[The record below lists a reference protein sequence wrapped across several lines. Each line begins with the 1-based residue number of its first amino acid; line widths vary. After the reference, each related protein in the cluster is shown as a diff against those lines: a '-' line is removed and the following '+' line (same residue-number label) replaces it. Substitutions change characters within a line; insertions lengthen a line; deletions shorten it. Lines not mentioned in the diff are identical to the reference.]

1 MRLRIIGDGPRD
13 EGVLKCLVET
23 LLGRSV
29 EAGFRDW
36 HRIRLRRPSYGNKL
50 KLELLNARADGDDGV
65 VAVVD
70 ADREPRRAR
79 LRELAAGREEHRNTH
94 GPFPAA
100 LGEARP
106 HVEVWLLDDEK
117 AVRAG
122 LSLPGDHRVTWN
134 ERDAKGALNEIIAA
148 CAGSARRFV
157 DHLPM
162 IAREVR
168 LERCNHR
175 ATTGFGDF
183 AADIETEFGTQ
194 PQRSAP

>member
-1 MRLRIIGDGPRD
+1 MRLKIIGDGPRD
-13 EGVLKCLVET
+13 EGVLKCLVDT

-50 KLELLNARADGDDGV
+50 KLELLNARADGHDGV

-79 LRELAAGREEHRNTH
+79 LRELATAREEHRIAH
-94 GPFPAA
+94 GPLPAA

-122 LSLPGDHRVTWN
+122 LSLPGDHRVAWN
-134 ERDAKGALNEIIAA
+134 ERDGKGALNEIIAA
-148 CAGSARRFV
+148 CADAGRVV
-157 DHLPM
+157 DHLPL

-175 ATTGFGDF
+175 ESTGFGDF
-183 AADIETEFGTQ
+183 AADIELEFGTQ
-194 PQRSAP
+194 PQRSAA